1 MACFRSE
8 LVVGMIV
15 LAGCAT
21 TVRPYWINPA
31 YTPQLWARDSYE
43 CERQAQAGGMSVGVP
58 VGGMVVGVPMGGYT
72 DQAVMQRCL
81 EARGWRL
88 TYR

>member
-1 MACFRSE
+1 
-8 LVVGMIV
+8 
-15 LAGCAT
+15 
-21 TVRPYWINPA
+21 
-31 YTPQLWARDSYE
+31 
-43 CERQAQAGGMSVGVP
+43 MSVGVP
-58 VGGMVVGVPMGGYT
+58 IGGMVVGVPMGGYT